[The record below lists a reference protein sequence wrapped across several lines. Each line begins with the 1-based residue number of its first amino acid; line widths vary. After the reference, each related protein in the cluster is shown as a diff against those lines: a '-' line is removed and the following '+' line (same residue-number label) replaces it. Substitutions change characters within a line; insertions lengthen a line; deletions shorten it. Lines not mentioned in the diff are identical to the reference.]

1 MQTRTCGRSSI
12 EVSVLGIGCWSF
24 GGGDQD
30 YWGRQE
36 QDDAND
42 VVAAALDC
50 GINYFDTAEA
60 YNDGRSEQALGI
72 ALKGR
77 RDQAVISTKVGPDST
92 RPDVLREHCEA
103 SLRRLNTDYVDIYYV
118 HWPITKHSVQD
129 AFDTLTALK
138 SEGKIRCVCV
148 SNFGVQQLT
157 EALSTGAQIDLNQLA
172 YSIITR
178 AIEVELVPL
187 CMDNRIGVVP
197 YMTLMQG
204 LLTGKYR
211 TVDEIPP
218 NRRRTR
224 HFRGD
229 VPPARHGEPGAEQ
242 ETMHVVN
249 TVRDI
254 AEEIGLAMEQLSLAW
269 AISKP
274 GITSV
279 LVGAR
284 DRAQVVGNAEAAG
297 VDMPPELL
305 KRLDDISLPLLEQ
318 LGTNCDY
325 WQGGENSRTR

>member
-1 MQTRTCGRSSI
+1 MQMRTCGKSGI

-24 GGGDQD
+24 GGGEQD
-30 YWGRQE
+30 YWGKQE

-60 YNDGRSEQALGI
+60 YNDGRSEEALGT

-77 RDQAVISTKVGPDST
+77 REQAVISTKVGPDNAQ
-92 RPDVLREHCEA
+92 PAVLREHCEA
-103 SLRRLNTDYVDIYYV
+103 SLKRLGTDYVDIYYV
-118 HWPITKHSVQD
+118 HWPITKHSAQD

-138 SEGKIRCVCV
+138 AEGKIRSICV
-148 SNFGVQQLT
+148 SNFGVEQLT
-157 EALSTGAQIDLNQLA
+157 EALQTGAQIDLNQLA

-187 CMDNRIGVVP
+187 CMRNQIGVVP
-197 YMTLMQG
+197 YMALMQG

-211 TVDEIPP
+211 TVEEIPP

-249 TVRDI
+249 TMREI
-254 AEEIGLAMEQLSLAW
+254 AQEIGVPMEHLSLSW
-269 AISKP
+269 AMAKP

-284 DRAQVVGNAEAAG
+284 DREQIESNARAAE
-297 VDMPPELL
+297 VAMTPKLL
-305 KRLDDISLPLLEQ
+305 KRLDDLSQPLLEK
-318 LGTNCDY
+318 LGANCDY